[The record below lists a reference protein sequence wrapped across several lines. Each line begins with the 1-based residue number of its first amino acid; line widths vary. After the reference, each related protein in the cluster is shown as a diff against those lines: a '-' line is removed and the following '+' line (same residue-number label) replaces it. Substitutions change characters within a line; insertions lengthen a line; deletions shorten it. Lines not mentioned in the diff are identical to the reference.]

1 MKSNQDMERVYELL
15 EQFDFREL
23 SDGDRNYVLSRIT
36 ADEYQNLKAT
46 VKDTEMLFSDI
57 QEPKLEESVYNSL
70 IAMKKE
76 HNILIRFLK
85 RPVQLY
91 KVAATV
97 IVLTGLFS
105 FIHFT
110 NLHEQNN
117 NSLSNDTIYIYK
129 TDTVYS
135 RIIDTVKH
143 IKEKVVYIT
152 RKIDPESTPIIF
164 TTAKNE
170 FDYRLELYPGDKDRI
185 KALVYNNNIAN
196 DTLLNN

>member
-23 SDGDRNYVLSRIT
+23 SDNDRNYVLSLMT
-36 ADEYQNLKAT
+36 AGEYNNLRVT
-46 VKDTEMLFSDI
+46 VKDTEMLFSEV
-57 QEPKLEESVYNSL
+57 QEPKLNESVYNSL
-70 IAMKKE
+70 IAGIKE
-76 HNILIRFLK
+76 KNIFIRFLK

-110 NLHEQNN
+110 NLHEQNS
-117 NSLSNDTIYIYK
+117 NSLTNDTIFIYK

-135 RIIDTVKH
+135 RIIDSVKH
-143 IKEKVVYIT
+143 IREKVVYMTINKN
-152 RKIDPESTPIIF
+152 REATPILF
-164 TTAKNE
+164 TSAKNE
-170 FDYRLELYPGDKDRI
+170 FDYRLELYPGDIDRI
-185 KALVYNNNIAN
+185 KTLYNNNIAFN
-196 DTLLNN
+196 TLRNN

>member
-1 MKSNQDMERVYELL
+1 MLKILKCCFL
-15 EQFDFREL
+15 IFR
-23 SDGDRNYVLSRIT
+23 N
-36 ADEYQNLKAT
+36 QNLRS
-46 VKDTEMLFSDI
+46 LFIS
-57 QEPKLEESVYNSL
+57 SL
-70 IAMKKE
+70 IALKKE
-76 HNILIRFLK
+76 QNIIIRFLK

-152 RKIDPESTPIIF
+152 RKMDPESTPI
-164 TTAKNE
+164 
-170 FDYRLELYPGDKDRI
+170 YSQ
-185 KALVYNNNIAN
+185 
-196 DTLLNN
+196 LLKMSLITDWNFIRAT